1 MHFVG
6 PGAPGLRSLRV
17 LGGDHQLGVWR
28 AAHAAG
34 GQGSRE
40 PAGPAFQPGG
50 GCRPLDPSE
59 STTPGARL
67 LQTLLGAS
75 LLRRRA
81 GFPQLLLHK
90 VGFPPHVSRGFLKS
104 SRYRKWVP
112 RM

>member
-17 LGGDHQLGVWR
+17 LGGGHQLGVWR

-59 STTPGARL
+59 STTPGGPA
-67 LQTLLGAS
+67 APDP
-75 LLRRRA
+75 A
-81 GFPQLLLHK
+81 GDQPAQK
-90 VGFPPHVSRGFLKS
+90 ACGVPPVTA
-104 SRYRKWVP
+104 P
-112 RM
+112 